1 MITTLLLGLA
11 FISGL
16 SKGQEIMNSNRGEEL
31 TCYECASKLDNDTC
45 TDNFRKTIK
54 IRGFDKRC
62 RIMEM
67 NGKVVSSG
75 IVTKTVCTPNAL
87 ANVSKVI
94 TNV

>member
-1 MITTLLLGLA
+1 MITPLLLSLA

-16 SKGQEIMNSNRGEEL
+16 SKGQEINNSNRGEEL

-45 TDNFRKTIK
+45 TDSFRKTIK

-67 NGKVVSSG
+67 NGKVVSQGVVS
-75 IVTKTVCTPNAL
+75 KAVCTPHAL
-87 ANVSKVI
+87 ANVSI
-94 TNV
+94 FLFNC